1 MRESIRK
8 SELGGKF
15 FDEYFY
21 KTCIEKQNK
30 TIKMNKNISFK
41 KLIIYLNL
49 HNVIIVIMI
58 I

>member
-30 TIKMNKNISFK
+30 TIRMNKNISFK
-41 KLIIYLNL
+41 KLKIYLN
-49 HNVIIVIMI
+49 
-58 I
+58 

>member
-21 KTCIEKQNK
+21 KTCIENQNK
-30 TIKMNKNISFK
+30 TIKMNKNISFI
-41 KLIIYLNL
+41 KLIMYLN
-49 HNVIIVIMI
+49 
-58 I
+58 